1 MNYGPGA
8 VSASTVLIHWPYEVE
23 NGYDQ
28 GKHLL
33 YLMEEPTVLNL
44 LKNRLI
50 VIYTCP

>member
-33 YLMEEPTVLNL
+33 YLMEEPTVYII
-44 LKNRLI
+44 LKTDL
-50 VIYTCP
+50 